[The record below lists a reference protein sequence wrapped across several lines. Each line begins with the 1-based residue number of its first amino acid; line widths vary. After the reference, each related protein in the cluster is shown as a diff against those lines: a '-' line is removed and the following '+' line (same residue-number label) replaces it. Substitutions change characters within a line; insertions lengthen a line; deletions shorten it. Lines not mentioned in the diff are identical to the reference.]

1 MMTLTGIMKGI
12 KTKIPSTNRGFRPF
26 NKALPLHPH
35 NYPMTKITH
44 WEIEGYIKNAAG
56 IREYYFITKDLPTG
70 RELSPRLVGL
80 DGFIS
85 VRPTY
90 QIQ

>member
-1 MMTLTGIMKGI
+1 MKGI
-12 KTKIPSTNRGFRPF
+12 KTKIPATNRGFRPF

-35 NYPMTKITH
+35 NYPLSKITH
-44 WEIEGYIKNAAG
+44 WEICGYKKDPLTGIK
-56 IREYYFITKDLPTG
+56 RPYWITKDLPTG

-80 DGFIS
+80 DGFYN
-85 VRPTY
+85 VKPTY